1 MENGGPQIFAPVQYF
16 CLDQVVVR
24 EDNRADGRV
33 SGEPLLPQVV
43 GQRSSLHWPLWGGF
57 R

>member
-16 CLDQVVVR
+16 CLDQAVVR